1 MDELVVGNLKINS
14 LVPKS
19 DELKALVIGKVDDLV
34 TTETA
39 LDETF
44 LSNLFL

>member
-14 LVPKS
+14 LVPKF
-19 DELKALVIGKVDDLV
+19 DELKPLVKVEDLV
-34 TTETA
+34 TTETT

>member
-1 MDELVVGNLKINS
+1 MDELVVGNLKINA
-14 LVPKS
+14 LVPKF

-34 TTETA
+34 TTETT

>member
-14 LVPKS
+14 LVPKF
-19 DELKALVIGKVDDLV
+19 DELKALVKVDDLV
-34 TTETA
+34 TTETT